1 MGLVF
6 WVLDLECPEEETSV
20 DDVVEV
26 EVDGEVDVMAPPSTL
41 SFNIVLR
48 SGVPAVKLC
57 QSVESPVSR
66 YLIVLTGAC

>member
-6 WVLDLECPEEETSV
+6 WVLDLECPGEETSV

-41 SFNIVLR
+41 SLNIVLR
-48 SGVPAVKLC
+48 SGVPADKLC
-57 QSVESPVSR
+57 QSVKSPVSR
-66 YLIVLTGAC
+66 YLISLN